1 MSFYGLLDTVLK
13 FKGGDLVHD
22 WFNLVQIIGT
32 IAIGLLTLFTNN
44 KKNDRDYIKDQ
55 NDRLNKENK
64 ELKDEND
71 RLRKELDK
79 DDN

>member
-1 MSFYGLLDTVLK
+1 M
-13 FKGGDLVHD
+13 HD

-32 IAIGLLTLFTNN
+32 IAIGLLTLFANN

-64 ELKDEND
+64 ELKEENEL
-71 RLRKELDK
+71 LRKELDK
-79 DDN
+79 YDD